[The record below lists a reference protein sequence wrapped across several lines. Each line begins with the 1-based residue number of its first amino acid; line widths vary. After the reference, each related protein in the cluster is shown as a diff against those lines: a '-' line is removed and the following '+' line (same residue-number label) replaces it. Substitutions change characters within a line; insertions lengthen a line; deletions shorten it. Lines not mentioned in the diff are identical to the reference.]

1 MSGERLIVS
10 VAIAL
15 ALLSL
20 VCTLWGCRNCWIGGA
35 SGGGAGAAGGRAAA
49 AGAPAWRGSS
59 LSHSPWK
66 GAFERYADSE
76 TAAVANAPASASAAV
91 AVSSPTGTGDSASAG
106 VVASAAV
113 VVPPL
118 ALKTRDNETSTNA
131 SRALEQLIL
140 RGAGG

>member
-20 VCTLWGCRNCWIGGA
+20 VCTLWGCRNCWIGGGGA
-35 SGGGAGAAGGRAAA
+35 GGGASA

-66 GAFERYADSE
+66 GALERYADSDT
-76 TAAVANAPASASAAV
+76 TAKEASAVANESAPGAV
-91 AVSSPTGTGDSASAG
+91 AVSSAG
-106 VVASAAV
+106 VVASPGV

-118 ALKTRDNETSTNA
+118 ALKTRDNETNSKA
-131 SRALEQLIL
+131 SVALEQVIL
-140 RGAGG
+140 KGAGGQYLGR